1 MALVLLAL
9 TGCSPTSRPPT
20 GLQEGNGG
28 GSSSGGG
35 GGGTTAIVGA
45 WQNVLLVTVVNDVQR
60 ITTTFRFDAG
70 GSCLKTVESFSTVE
84 GFPRIHRH
92 DCQYQLDGTD
102 ILIALDG
109 GTPERF
115 SISFDDFNRNRLL
128 LDGVL
133 FTRVA

>member
-1 MALVLLAL
+1 VALVLLAL
-9 TGCSPTSRPPT
+9 TACSPTSRPPT
-20 GLQEGNGG
+20 GLEEGNGG
-28 GSSSGGG
+28 GTSSGG
-35 GGGTTAIVGA
+35 GGGTTAIVGT
-45 WQNVLLVTVVNDVQR
+45 WQNVFLVTVVNDVQR
-60 ITTTFRFDAG
+60 ITTTFRFDTG
-70 GSCLKTVESFSTVE
+70 GSCLKTVESFSAVE

-92 DCQYQLDGTD
+92 DCRYQLDGTD